1 MADLSFANDAG
12 MQDGTGDGLYLDFLY
27 KYMNVVGV
35 SLPTHNPPKTPVTD
49 IQTGSRCSTK
59 SLPTSGLS
67 PRDRRN
73 KRFPSPLRK
82 DGR

>member
-35 SLPTHNPPKTPVTD
+35 SLPIHNPQRP
-49 IQTGSRCSTK
+49 Q
-59 SLPTSGLS
+59 
-67 PRDRRN
+67 
-73 KRFPSPLRK
+73 
-82 DGR
+82 